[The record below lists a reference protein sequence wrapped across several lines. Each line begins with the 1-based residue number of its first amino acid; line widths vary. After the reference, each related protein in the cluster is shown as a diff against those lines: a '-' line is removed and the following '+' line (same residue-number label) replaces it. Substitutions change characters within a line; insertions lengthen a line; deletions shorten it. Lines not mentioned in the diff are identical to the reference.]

1 MHQGQS
7 NTAPSQVLIVLTDE
21 VLIYE
26 RREVLADV
34 ADDRLR
40 QLNAEI
46 ANFAPATS
54 TRWRRAIT
62 FSEPLNT
69 LCGACGSRRCWCG
82 VNRLTFRSSEA
93 RR

>member
-1 MHQGQS
+1 MHQDTSSAG
-7 NTAPSQVLIVLTDE
+7 AVLIVLTDE

-26 RREVLADV
+26 RREVPVNLAD
-34 ADDRLR
+34 DNLR

-46 ANFAPATS
+46 SNFAPETKAQ
-54 TRWRRAIT
+54 WRRAIS
-62 FSEPLNT
+62 FREPLNT

-82 VNRLTFRSSEA
+82 VNRLTFRGEA